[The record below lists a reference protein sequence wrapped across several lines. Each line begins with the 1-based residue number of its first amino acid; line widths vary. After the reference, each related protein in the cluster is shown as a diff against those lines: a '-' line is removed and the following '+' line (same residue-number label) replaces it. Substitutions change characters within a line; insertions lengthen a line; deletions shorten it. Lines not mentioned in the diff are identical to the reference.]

1 MRFPLEVIRR
11 VRAAAGPDFP
21 VLYRFS
27 QWKMD
32 DYREIKFRKPDD
44 LRAWVEAAAAAGVD
58 IFHVSTRRAV
68 DPAFEPEADP
78 SQRTLAGWTRQLSGR
93 PTIAVGSVTVTR
105 TMDESRDGRNGNAVA
120 DPAPALRLLEDG
132 EADLLAVGRAL
143 IANADWARKVREGR
157 WQDLVPYDAAML
169 QTLE

>member
-1 MRFPLEVIRR
+1 
-11 VRAAAGPDFP
+11 
-21 VLYRFS
+21 
-27 QWKMD
+27 
-32 DYREIKFRKPDD
+32 
-44 LRAWVEAAAAAGVD
+44 
-58 IFHVSTRRAV
+58 
-68 DPAFEPEADP
+68 
-78 SQRTLAGWTRQLSGR
+78 
-93 PTIAVGSVTVTR
+93 
-105 TMDESRDGRNGNAVA
+105 MDESRDGRNGNAVA